1 MKTMRKTA
9 LALLAVLLASCAS
22 QQPETYAPRALPVAA
37 PMEILI
43 ETSPPGGVV
52 DWNGN
57 VLGAAPVTLK
67 IRPELNFAGHPRWPD
82 TGANAHIFR
91 ARWPNGARA
100 AEMFMDDELPPQHIA
115 IICPEARNPLLEIIA
130 AENKK
135 LTQKKT
141 P

>member
-1 MKTMRKTA
+1 MRKATFA
-9 LALLAVLLASCAS
+9 LTLGLLTGCAS
-22 QQPETYAPRALPVAA
+22 PEPRETYAPRALPVAQ
-37 PMEILI
+37 PVEILI
-43 ETSPPGGVV
+43 ETNPPGGVV

-67 IRPELNFAGHPRWPD
+67 IRPDLTASGRPRWPN

>member
-1 MKTMRKTA
+1 MKPL
-9 LALLAVLLASCAS
+9 LALLALLLVGCAS
-22 QQPETYAPRALPVAA
+22 PEPRETYAPRALPVAA

-43 ETSPPGGVV
+43 ETSPPGAVV

-67 IRPELNFAGHPRWPD
+67 IRPDLTASGRPRWPD

-91 ARWPNGARA
+91 ARWPNGKTAFEHFRKDA
-100 AEMFMDDELPPQHIA
+100 LPPQRIA

-130 AENKK
+130 SQNKK

>member
-1 MKTMRKTA
+1 MKPL
-9 LALLAVLLASCAS
+9 LALLALLLVGCAS
-22 QQPETYAPRALPVAA
+22 PEPRETYAPRALPVAA

-67 IRPELNFAGHPRWPD
+67 IRPDLTASGRPRWPD
-82 TGANAHIFR
+82 TGALSHIFR
-91 ARWPNGARA
+91 ARWPNGDRA
-100 AEMFMDDELPPQHIA
+100 SELFMPDEMPPQRIA
-115 IICPEARNPLLEIIA
+115 IISPIQELFWGYEKKKPLA
-130 AENKK
+130 KF
-135 LTQKKT
+135 

>member
-1 MKTMRKTA
+1 MRQTAYFLA
-9 LALLAVLLASCAS
+9 LAAILAGCAS
-22 QQPETYAPRALPVAA
+22 QPPETYAPRALPVAA

-67 IRPELNFAGHPRWPD
+67 IRPDLTPSGRPRWPD
-82 TGANAHIFR
+82 TGALSHIFR

-115 IICPEARNPLLEIIA
+115 IISPVQEIYWGYEKKKPLA
-130 AENKK
+130 KF
-135 LTQKKT
+135 

>member
-1 MKTMRKTA
+1 MA
-9 LALLAVLLASCAS
+9 
-22 QQPETYAPRALPVAA
+22 Q

-43 ETSPPGGVV
+43 ETSPPGGIV

-67 IRPELNFAGHPRWPD
+67 IRPDLTASGRPRWPE

-91 ARWPNGARA
+91 ARWRNGDRA
-100 AEMFMDDELPPQHIA
+100 AEMFMADEMPPQRIA
-115 IICPEARNPLLEIIA
+115 IISPVQEIYWGYEKKKPLA
-130 AENKK
+130 KF
-135 LTQKKT
+135 

>member
-1 MKTMRKTA
+1 MKPLLVI
-9 LALLAVLLASCAS
+9 LALLLAACAGPK
-22 QQPETYAPRALPVAA
+22 PEPLALRAEPV
-37 PMEILI
+37 PKPVEILI
-43 ETSPPGGVV
+43 ETSPPGGIV

-57 VLGAAPVTLK
+57 VLGAAPVTLT
-67 IRPELNFAGHPRWPD
+67 ITPRLTYSGRPKWPE
-82 TGANAHIFR
+82 TGASAHIFR

-100 AEMFMDDELPPQHIA
+100 AELFLADENPPQHIA

-130 AENKK
+130 EQNKK

>member
-1 MKTMRKTA
+1 MKPF
-9 LALLAVLLASCAS
+9 LALLALLLAGCAS
-22 QQPETYAPRALPVAA
+22 PQPRETYAPRALPVAQ

-43 ETSPPGGVV
+43 ETSPPGGIV

-67 IRPELNFAGHPRWPD
+67 IRPDLTASGRPRWPE

-91 ARWPNGARA
+91 ARWRNGDRA
-100 AEMFMDDELPPQHIA
+100 AEMFMADEMPPQRIA
-115 IICPEARNPLLEIIA
+115 IISPVQEIYWGYEKKKPLA
-130 AENKK
+130 KF
-135 LTQKKT
+135 

>member
-1 MKTMRKTA
+1 MKPL
-9 LALLAVLLASCAS
+9 LALLALLLAACAS

-67 IRPELNFAGHPRWPD
+67 IRPDLTPSGRPRWPD

-100 AEMFMDDELPPQHIA
+100 AELFMADELPPQRIA
-115 IICPEARNPLLEIIA
+115 IICAEARNPLLEIIA
-130 AENKK
+130 AQNKK

>member
-1 MKTMRKTA
+1 MKNTLTICCFT
-9 LALLAVLLASCAS
+9 LLLAACAS
-22 QQPETYAPRALPVAA
+22 PEPETFAPRARPVAP

-43 ETSPPGGVV
+43 ETSPPGGIV

-67 IRPELNFAGHPRWPD
+67 IRPDLTASGRPIWPN

-100 AEMFMDDELPPQHIA
+100 AELFMADELPPQRIA

-130 AENKK
+130 AQNKK